1 MWLCARGA
9 GAAGAAAATGET
21 RARPR
26 AFFFLRISDAGSFVC
41 RVCCSRVSGGYVDIY
56 KAVLGT
62 LRPYYK
68 TTLARIYARGDI
80 LGAVQVHCTL
90 AGPSTGTL
98 RAART
103 RTRAPRSREAVLK
116 TCKALDRSRG
126 TSRRG
131 AMARL

>member
-1 MWLCARGA
+1 MAVRAGGRG
-9 GAAGAAAATGET
+9 GGGRGGDGRDTGET
-21 RARPR
+21 ASV
-26 AFFFLRISDAGSFVC
+26 FLSSDLAGSFVC